1 VVFEGPLRLPELSNL
16 IIEGRNFY
24 LTDFLCSWPL
34 LLQSARV
41 GVCVCVCV
49 CVCVDN
55 SATTVHTI
63 SLLVGS
69 NKNIGQI
76 Q

>member
-24 LTDFLCSWPL
+24 LTDFLCCWPL
-34 LLQSARV
+34 LLQRARI
-41 GVCVCVCV
+41 
-49 CVCVDN
+49 CVCVDH

-69 NKNIGQI
+69 DKNIGQI